1 MLFWRP
7 FLARLSPALPAL
19 NAALFSSVATAN
31 MSFKSSTSSLFAKK
45 AARQRAGPRQ
55 GGGQRRDGH
64 RHHVVSAVVA
74 EGQPLAAV
82 SWDGKMRVY
91 SVAADLR
98 ANGVAMMAAE
108 APLLSCDWSKVSD
121 VV

>member
-1 MLFWRP
+1 
-7 FLARLSPALPAL
+7 
-19 NAALFSSVATAN
+19 

-45 AARQRAGPRQ
+45 AADNEP
-55 GGGQRRDGH
+55 DLDK
-64 RHHVVSAVVA
+64 VVA
-74 EGQPLAAV
+74 KDATATDTMSCLRWSPKGNHLAAV